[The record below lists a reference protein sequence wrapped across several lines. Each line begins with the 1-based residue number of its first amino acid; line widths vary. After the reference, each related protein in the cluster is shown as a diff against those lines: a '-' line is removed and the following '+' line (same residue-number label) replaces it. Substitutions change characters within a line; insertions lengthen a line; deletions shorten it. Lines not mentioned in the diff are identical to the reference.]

1 MVVDITIME
10 MIIRIM
16 EEEAEVVAEVGVTM
30 EVEEAIIMGT
40 TVGMTMDIQIQ
51 IMEDMMMVATVAMG
65 HHKGAEV
72 TWKILFAVASFIHNG
87 MKFLLK
93 KCE

>member
-16 EEEAEVVAEVGVTM
+16 EEEAEVGVTM